1 MVSHRN
7 DGPKLPVDI
16 SSSANALD
24 TQPTPMELEYRR
36 RRTRVFRFVMLCAL
50 LPFGLEMLFV
60 YVSAPPLLL
69 SAGMAATMIGIVA
82 SNVYIW
88 RVWKC
93 PACGFK
99 LWVGGKGTLGGKCLG
114 CGTQL
119 YVPRRSKS
127 GRVYP

>member
-1 MVSHRN
+1 
-7 DGPKLPVDI
+7 
-16 SSSANALD
+16 
-24 TQPTPMELEYRR
+24 MELEYRR
-36 RRTRVFRFVMLCAL
+36 RRARVFRFVMLCAL

-93 PACGFK
+93 PACGSK
-99 LWVGGKGTLGGKCLG
+99 LWVGGGTLGGKCLG

-119 YVPRRSKS
+119 YVPRRSKG